1 MNKTMK
7 LIFDA
12 LMDEETFSTPVV
24 EEEWGNILKFS
35 GAYKNLQLENDVAD
49 AIGKL
54 WNSSSENAFEVG
66 FRTAVS
72 LLMSK

>member
-12 LMDEETFSTPVV
+12 LMDEETFSTPVI
-24 EEEWGNILKFS
+24 EEEWGDILKFS
-35 GAYKNLQLENDVAD
+35 GAHKNLQLEN
-49 AIGKL
+49 AISKL
-54 WNSSSENAFEVG
+54 WNNSSENAFEVE